1 MAAARKL
8 STEAL
13 PLIERYSLMCVRW
26 RVAEQHLAA
35 EGEVIAAKRSGVAQI
50 NPWLGISRTTAA
62 QLAKLEKDLGLT
74 PGSRVFPMLPLRVDG
89 TPASPRRL
97 AGMPPDEED

>member
-13 PLIERYSLMCVRW
+13 PLIERYAILCVRW

-35 EGEVIAAKRSGVAQI
+35 EGEVIAAKKTGVPQI
-50 NPWLGISRTTAA
+50 GISRTTAA